1 MLIAGPNS
9 SGPPGTGVAWDESVR
24 AVSIGDLRYFA
35 GVGPFGIPQAIAD
48 RATIHKS
55 IAAEQFSLC
64 LDNLLQRM
72 RDAYVNRPLEP
83 SLDHVRAIFLRLND
97 IADLPAI
104 DAVWHERFADDSQ
117 GPARTI
123 QVGEIRGGAKV
134 ELDAI
139 CSDLWR
145 RIFRASATVLAA
157 PNEYLANIAD
167 LSYSDAGWLAALSG
181 SGPNNVLNEE
191 EVNNANSSLLL
202 DAGAGVL
209 MFGRWDQDANAPT
222 GSWTAHTN
230 HAKARPAASVVA
242 WPQWFFFDATT
253 NPQTFTTTLSGWD
266 IAGALL
272 EYQVVG
278 IGGGA
283 GAPATY
289 RLATLTD
296 NGDWTATATL
306 PVAAELWD
314 GQSWFHFRVRGP
326 SGWSAPAKVHAWW
339 YTDDWGINLP

>member
-9 SGPPGTGVAWDESVR
+9 SGAPGTGVAWDESVR
-24 AVSIGDLRYFA
+24 AVSIGDLRYFP
-35 GVGPFGIPQAIAD
+35 GVGPFGVPQAVAD
-48 RATIHKS
+48 RASIHKS
-55 IAAEQFSLC
+55 LAAEQFGMC

-104 DAVWHERFADDSQ
+104 DAVWRQRFASDIQ

-134 ELDAI
+134 ELDAV

-145 RIFRASATVLAA
+145 QVFRATLAFA
-157 PNEYLANIAD
+157 STPNEYLSTTAA
-167 LSYSDAGWLAALSG
+167 LSYSDAGWLAALTG
-181 SGPNNVLNEE
+181 QYPIAVMNEE

-209 MFGRWDQDANAPT
+209 MFGRWDQDANASA
-222 GSWTAHTN
+222 GAWSAHTN
-230 HAKARPAASVVA
+230 HAKARPAAAVVA
-242 WPQWFFFDATT
+242 WPQWFLFDATT
-253 NPQTFTTTLSGWD
+253 NPQTFTVNLSGWD

-272 EYQVVG
+272 EYLVIGV
-278 IGGGA
+278 GGGA
-283 GAPATY
+283 GAPAKYPT
-289 RLATLTD
+289 LATLVD
-296 NGDWTATATL
+296 NGGGSVTFTL
-306 PVAAELWD
+306 PVGATLHD

-326 SGWSAPAKVHAWW
+326 SGWSQPAKVHAWW
-339 YTDDWGINLP
+339 YTDDWGIAA